1 MFPRPAAFASLVVM
15 LALET
20 ALICVPAPAHAQL
33 LVEPDADRMPF
44 AAFADTLQQETCAA
58 LWGDITRGAGALC
71 LQQDVLAAYRTDQD
85 EHRADVAL
93 CDAEG
98 GVLVDRIPTCTEA
111 MVHYLTTSSQYDAD
125 GNIAPLLEA
134 YAAVSARCWG
144 QWLCVE

>member
-1 MFPRPAAFASLVVM
+1 MLATSLVC
-15 LALET
+15 A
-20 ALICVPAPAHAQL
+20 PAPAHAQSL
-33 LVEPDADRMPF
+33 ASNDGERIPF
-44 AAFADTLQQETCAA
+44 AAFADALQQETCAT